1 MNCHESQVGSK
12 GYIELQK
19 SGARLLGLTIGAEYA
34 LGLFANDPLR
44 LEAISD
50 LKLSSRS
57 F

>member
-1 MNCHESQVGSK
+1 MNCHESQVKSK

-19 SGARLLGLTIGAEYA
+19 AGARSLGLTIGAQYA
-34 LGLFANDPLR
+34 LGLFANDPVR

-50 LKLSSRS
+50 LKLSSRN